1 MAAGRKSW
9 HPTSVRRLAIMAATG
24 AAVLAAA
31 APAGAA
37 KQPTIPASDL
47 RQIRALLRQ
56 FVPAAVGRDH
66 PGRAWA
72 LAAPSMRE
80 GSTLAEWRKGELPVF
95 PYPAQARGFGILPVS
110 VEPNDVTFE
119 LMVRPKP
126 GVNAGMQVFSTEV
139 QRIDGR
145 WRVAA
150 MTTRAEF
157 APPGDQARVTAAP
170 DFGVG
175 AGGQSPTH
183 RNLSENWLI
192 IPLLVLGLPLL
203 VALGAL
209 VVSWRRSRGPSVDV
223 DARKRATTP
232 WV

>member
-1 MAAGRKSW
+1 
-9 HPTSVRRLAIMAATG
+9 VAAT
-24 AAVLAAA
+24 AAALLAAA
-31 APAGAA
+31 PPSGAA
-37 KQPTIPASDL
+37 QQPTIPQPEL

-72 LAAPSMRE
+72 LAAPAMRE
-80 GSTLAEWRKGELPVF
+80 GSTLAEWRKGDLPVF

-119 LMVRPKP
+119 LMVRPKA
-126 GVNAGMQVFSTEV
+126 GTNAGMQVFSTEV

-183 RNLSENWLI
+183 QNLSRNWLF
-192 IPLLVLGLPLL
+192 IPLLVLGLPVL

-209 VVSWRRSRGPSVDV
+209 IVSWRRSRGPGVDM

-232 WV
+232 WI

>member
-1 MAAGRKSW
+1 
-9 HPTSVRRLAIMAATG
+9 VRRFAILAATG
-24 AAVLAAA
+24 AALLAAA
-31 APAGAA
+31 APSGAA
-37 KQPTIPASDL
+37 TGPTIPQPEL

-56 FVPAAVGRDH
+56 FVPAAVARDH

-72 LAAPSMRE
+72 LAAPAMRD
-80 GSTLAEWRKGELPVF
+80 GSTLAEWRKGDLPVF
-95 PYPAQARGFGILPVS
+95 PYPAEARGFGILPVS
-110 VEPNDVTFE
+110 VEPNEITFE

-126 GVNAGMQVFSTEV
+126 GTNAGMQVFSTEV

-175 AGGQSPTH
+175 AGGGSPTH
-183 RNLSENWLI
+183 QNLSENWLF

-209 VVSWRRSRGPSVDV
+209 VVSWRRSRGPGGDV
-223 DARKRATTP
+223 DARRRATTP
-232 WV
+232 WI

>member
-1 MAAGRKSW
+1 
-9 HPTSVRRLAIMAATG
+9 VRRLAIIVATG

-31 APAGAA
+31 APSAA
-37 KQPTIPASDL
+37 AQQPTIPPQDL
-47 RQIRALLRQ
+47 HQIRALLRQ
-56 FVPAAVGRDH
+56 FVPAAVDRDH
-66 PGRAWA
+66 PERAWA

-80 GSTLAEWRKGELPVF
+80 GSTRADWRKGNLPVF
-95 PYPAQARGFGILPVS
+95 PFPAEARGFGILPVT
-110 VEPNDVTFE
+110 VEPDDITFE

-126 GVNAGMQVFSTEV
+126 GADAGMQVFSTEV
-139 QRIDGR
+139 QRIDGK

-157 APPGDQARVTAAP
+157 APPGDPAKVTAAP

-183 RNLSENWLI
+183 KNLSENWLLV
-192 IPLLVLGLPLL
+192 PLLVLGLPLL

-209 VVSWRRSRGPSVDV
+209 VVSWRRSRGAGVDL

>member
-1 MAAGRKSW
+1 MAA
-9 HPTSVRRLAIMAATG
+9 MA

-37 KQPTIPASDL
+37 KGPTIPQGEL

-56 FVPAAVGRDH
+56 FVPAAVAREH

-80 GSTLAEWRKGELPVF
+80 GSTRAEWRKGDLPVF
-95 PYPAQARGFGILPVS
+95 PYPAVGRGFGILPVS
-110 VEPNDVTFE
+110 VEPDDVTFE

-126 GVNAGMQVFSTEV
+126 GSNAGMQVFSTEV

-175 AGGQSPTH
+175 AGGESPTH
-183 RNLSENWLI
+183 QNLSRNWLF

-209 VVSWRRSRGPSVDV
+209 VVSWHRSRGPAVDV
-223 DARKRATTP
+223 DAHKRATTP
-232 WV
+232 WI

>member
-1 MAAGRKSW
+1 
-9 HPTSVRRLAIMAATG
+9 VRRFAIAAATG
-24 AAVLAAA
+24 AALLAAA
-31 APAGAA
+31 SPSGAA
-37 KQPTIPASDL
+37 QQPTIPQPEL

-56 FVPAAVGRDH
+56 FVPAAVARDH

-72 LAAPSMRE
+72 LAAPAMRE
-80 GSTLAEWRKGELPVF
+80 GSTLAEWRKGDLPVF
-95 PYPAQARGFGILPVS
+95 PYPAQGRGFGILPVT

-119 LMVRPKP
+119 LMVRPKA
-126 GVNAGMQVFSTEV
+126 GTNAGMQVFSTEV

-183 RNLSENWLI
+183 QNLSRNWLF

-209 VVSWRRSRGPSVDV
+209 LVSWRRSRGPGVDM

-232 WV
+232 WI

>member
-1 MAAGRKSW
+1 
-9 HPTSVRRLAIMAATG
+9 MAATV

-31 APAGAA
+31 APSGAA
-37 KQPTIPASDL
+37 QGPTIPRPEL
-47 RQIRALLRQ
+47 REIRALLRE
-56 FVPAAVGRDH
+56 FVPAAVARDH

-80 GSTLAEWRKGELPVF
+80 GTTLAQWRKGDLPVF
-95 PYPAQARGFGILPVS
+95 PYPAAGRGFGILPVT
-110 VEPNDVTFE
+110 VEPDDVTFE

-126 GVNAGMQVFSTEV
+126 GSNAGMQVFSTEV
-139 QRIDGR
+139 QRVDGH

-157 APPGDQARVTAAP
+157 APPGDPARVTAAP

-183 RNLSENWLI
+183 RNLSTSWLL

-209 VVSWRRSRGPSVDV
+209 VVGWHRSRRPGVDV
-223 DARKRATTP
+223 DAHKRATTP

>member
-1 MAAGRKSW
+1 MMVGTAA
-9 HPTSVRRLAIMAATG
+9 AM
-24 AAVLAAA
+24 LAAA
-31 APAGAA
+31 VPGSAA
-37 KQPTIPASDL
+37 QHPTIPPSDL

-56 FVPAAVGRDH
+56 FVPAAVARDH

-80 GSTLAEWRKGELPVF
+80 GSTLAGWRKGDLPVF
-95 PYPAQARGFGILPVS
+95 PYPAAGRGFGILPVT
-110 VEPNDVTFE
+110 VEPNDVSFE

-139 QRIDGR
+139 QRIDGQ

-157 APPGDQARVTAAP
+157 APPGDPARVTAAP

-183 RNLSENWLI
+183 QNLSENWLL
-192 IPLLVLGLPLL
+192 IPLVVLGLPVI

-209 VVSWRRSRGPSVDV
+209 LVSWRRSRGPAADV

-232 WV
+232 WI

>member
-1 MAAGRKSW
+1 MAARRKSW
-9 HPTSVRRLAIMAATG
+9 HPTRVRRFAVMVATA

-31 APAGAA
+31 APSGAA
-37 KQPTIPASDL
+37 QHPTIPASDL

-56 FVPAAVGRDH
+56 FVPAAVARDH

-80 GSTLAEWRKGELPVF
+80 GTTPAQWRKGDLPVF
-95 PYPAQARGFGILPVS
+95 PYPAVGRGFGILPVT
-110 VEPNDVTFE
+110 VEPDDISFE

-183 RNLSENWLI
+183 RNLSQNWLI
-192 IPLLVLGLPLL
+192 IPLLVLGLPVL

-209 VVSWRRSRGPSVDV
+209 VVSWRRSRGPAVDV
-223 DARKRATTP
+223 DARRRATTP
-232 WV
+232 WT

>member
-1 MAAGRKSW
+1 MALRPESW
-9 HPTSVRRLAIMAATG
+9 HPTGVRRFAIVAATA

-37 KQPTIPASDL
+37 KGPAIPQPEL
-47 RQIRALLRQ
+47 RQIRALLRE
-56 FVPAAVGRDH
+56 FVPAAVARDH

-80 GSTLAEWRKGELPVF
+80 GTTLAQWRQGDLPVF
-95 PYPAQARGFGILPVS
+95 PYPAVGRGFGILPVT
-110 VEPNDVTFE
+110 VEPDDVTFE

-126 GVNAGMQVFSTEV
+126 GTNAGMQVFSTEV
-139 QRIDGR
+139 QRIAGQ
-145 WRVAA
+145 WRVAS

-157 APPGDQARVTAAP
+157 APPGDPARVTAAP

-183 RNLSENWLI
+183 QNLSENWLL
-192 IPLLVLGLPLL
+192 IPLVVLGLPLL

-209 VVSWRRSRGPSVDV
+209 LVSWRRSRGPGVDV
-223 DARKRATTP
+223 DAHKRATTP
-232 WV
+232 WI

>member
-1 MAAGRKSW
+1 MRSY
-9 HPTSVRRLAIMAATG
+9 PTSVRRFVMVLGTG
-24 AAVLAAA
+24 AAVLAVA
-31 APAGAA
+31 APASAA
-37 KQPTIPASDL
+37 QQPTIPQPEL
-47 RQIRALLRQ
+47 REIRALLRQ

-80 GSTLAEWRKGELPVF
+80 GSSQADWRKGSLPVF
-95 PYPAQARGFGILPVS
+95 PYPAAARGFGILPVT
-110 VEPNDVTFE
+110 VKPDDVTFE
-119 LMVRPKP
+119 LMVPPKP
-126 GVNAGMQVFSTEV
+126 GSNAGMQVYSTEV
-139 QRIDGR
+139 QKVGGE

-157 APPGDQARVTAAP
+157 APPGDPAKVTAAP

-183 RNLSENWLI
+183 QNLSQNWLFV
-192 IPLLVLGLPLL
+192 PLLVLGLPLL

-209 VVSWRRSRGPSVDV
+209 LVSWRRSRGPRVDV

-232 WV
+232 WI

>member
-1 MAAGRKSW
+1 MAA
-9 HPTSVRRLAIMAATG
+9 MA

-37 KQPTIPASDL
+37 KGPTIPQGEL

-56 FVPAAVGRDH
+56 FVPAAVAREH

-80 GSTLAEWRKGELPVF
+80 GSTRAEWRKGDLPVF
-95 PYPAQARGFGILPVS
+95 PYPAVGRGFGILPVS
-110 VEPNDVTFE
+110 VEPDDVTFE

-126 GVNAGMQVFSTEV
+126 GSNAGMQVFSTEV

-175 AGGQSPTH
+175 AGGESPTH
-183 RNLSENWLI
+183 QNLSRNWLF

-209 VVSWRRSRGPSVDV
+209 IVSWHRSRGPAVDV
-223 DARKRATTP
+223 DAHKRATTP
-232 WV
+232 WL

>member
-1 MAAGRKSW
+1 
-9 HPTSVRRLAIMAATG
+9 
-24 AAVLAAA
+24 
-31 APAGAA
+31 
-37 KQPTIPASDL
+37 
-47 RQIRALLRQ
+47 
-56 FVPAAVGRDH
+56 
-66 PGRAWA
+66 
-72 LAAPSMRE
+72 
-80 GSTLAEWRKGELPVF
+80 
-95 PYPAQARGFGILPVS
+95 VS
-110 VEPNDVTFE
+110 VEPDDVTFE

-126 GVNAGMQVFSTEV
+126 GSHAGMQVFSTEV

-175 AGGQSPTH
+175 AGGESPTH
-183 RNLSENWLI
+183 QNLSKNWLF

-209 VVSWRRSRGPSVDV
+209 VVSWYRSRGRPVDV
-223 DARKRATTP
+223 DANKRATTP
-232 WV
+232 WI

>member
-1 MAAGRKSW
+1 MMVGTAA
-9 HPTSVRRLAIMAATG
+9 AM
-24 AAVLAAA
+24 LAAA
-31 APAGAA
+31 VPSSAA
-37 KQPTIPASDL
+37 QHPTIPPSDL

-56 FVPAAVGRDH
+56 FVPAAVARDH

-80 GSTLAEWRKGELPVF
+80 GSTLAGWRKGDLPVF
-95 PYPAQARGFGILPVS
+95 PYPAAGRGFGILPVS
-110 VEPNDVTFE
+110 VEPNDVSFE

-139 QRIDGR
+139 QRIDGQ

-157 APPGDQARVTAAP
+157 APPGDPARVTAAP

-183 RNLSENWLI
+183 QNLSENWLL
-192 IPLLVLGLPLL
+192 IPLVVLGLPVI

-209 VVSWRRSRGPSVDV
+209 LVSWRRSRGPAADV

-232 WV
+232 WI

>member
-1 MAAGRKSW
+1 VAPRPESW
-9 HPTSVRRLAIMAATG
+9 HATSVKRFAIVLAT
-24 AAVLAAA
+24 AAA
-31 APAGAA
+31 ALPVAAPSGAA
-37 KQPTIPASDL
+37 QQPTIPQPEL

-56 FVPAAVGRDH
+56 FVPAAVARDH

-80 GSTLAEWRKGELPVF
+80 GTTLAQWRKGDLPVF
-95 PYPAQARGFGILPVS
+95 PYPAAGRGFGILPVT
-110 VEPNDVTFE
+110 VEPDDVTFE
-119 LMVRPKP
+119 LMVHPKP
-126 GVNAGMQVFSTEV
+126 GSNAGMQVFSTEV
-139 QRIDGR
+139 QRIGGQ

-183 RNLSENWLI
+183 RNLSKNWLF

-203 VALGAL
+203 VALAAL
-209 VVSWRRSRGPSVDV
+209 AVSWRRSRGPGVDV
-223 DARKRATTP
+223 EAHKRATTP
-232 WV
+232 WI